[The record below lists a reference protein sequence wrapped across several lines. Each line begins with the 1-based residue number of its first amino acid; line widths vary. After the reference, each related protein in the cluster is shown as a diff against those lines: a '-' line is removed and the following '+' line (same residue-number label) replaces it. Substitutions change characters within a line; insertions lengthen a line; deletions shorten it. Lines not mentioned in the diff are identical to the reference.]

1 MNKHISIDSS
11 KIVLGHPLS
20 GAIYAYF
27 DKELNEGN
35 AIKSK
40 NSYYKTLYGK
50 HFESYIDIA
59 LTLALIY
66 DNVILS
72 AADNIVPDSQ
82 KYQSDGEYYN
92 TDFGLYLAWGNEVIH
107 YDFLTEKVREIL
119 EDLQIKNLLNGI
131 PVVAHWQIIRE
142 IYLDLE
148 MANKF
153 NAPLFTLGRRQALA
167 QRIIEIE
174 RFGETEMSGTKQTR
188 IISNY
193 LDITGLL
200 FQPVDIKSFYY
211 LKSEKD
217 LRDYSKSFLNLI
229 NNYQYDNSIDLRNQL
244 LLAIK
249 EAISKDSLNSK
260 TSGVFNVSSTVM
272 NYISLVPLAGTAA
285 GLIGI
290 GAELAAT
297 GIDRLNEKNK
307 WYEFASQIEKTKSM
321 EKIHNALK
329 DIK

>member
-1 MNKHISIDSS
+1 MRNQISIGSS

-27 DKELNEGN
+27 DKELNEGYST
-35 AIKSK
+35 KSA

-72 AADNIVPDSQ
+72 AADNAIPDSQ
-82 KYQSDGEYYN
+82 KYQSGGEYYN
-92 TDFGLYLAWGNEVIH
+92 PDFGLYLAWGSEVIH
-107 YDFLTEKVREIL
+107 YDFLEEKIKNIL
-119 EDLQIKNLLNGI
+119 QDSQIKNLLNGI
-131 PVVAHWQIIRE
+131 PIPAHWQIIRE
-142 IYLDLE
+142 VYLDLE

-167 QRIIEIE
+167 QRVSEIE
-174 RFGETEMSGTKQTR
+174 QFGETEMSGKTQIK

-200 FQPVDIKSFYY
+200 FQPVDIQSFYY

-217 LRDYSKSFLNLI
+217 LRDYSKSFLDLI
-229 NNYQYDNSIDLRNQL
+229 NNYQHDESIDLRKQL

-249 EAISKDSLNSK
+249 EAMSKDSLNSK
-260 TSGVFNVSSTVM
+260 TSGIFNVSSTVM
-272 NYISLVPLAGTAA
+272 NYVGLIPVAGTVA
-285 GLIGI
+285 GLVGI

-297 GIDRLNEKNK
+297 GLDKVNEKNK

-321 EKIHNALK
+321 ERIHSALK